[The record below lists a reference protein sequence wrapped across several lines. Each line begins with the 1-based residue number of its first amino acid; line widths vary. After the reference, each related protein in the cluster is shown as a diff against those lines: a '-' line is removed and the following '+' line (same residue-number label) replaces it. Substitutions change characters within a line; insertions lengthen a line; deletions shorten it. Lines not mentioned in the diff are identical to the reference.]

1 MSTGVDISCQR
12 LLIRRSQ
19 LVGLVL
25 RTLVEIAAR
34 RRKCALTTRGEIL
47 CAARRRFLQESY
59 ENVGLR
65 DIARDV
71 GVDVALVGRYFGSKE
86 DLFKEVL
93 RGGGSRK
100 LKVVGAGNLPAYL
113 ASLFEAKDGEA
124 SRDQADSLLIM
135 LRSASSPPAA
145 RIVQE
150 AIREDLLR
158 PIAAVLDG
166 DNAEARAGLSLA
178 ILMGMAMLR
187 AIMGVQ
193 PSCDGDRRFIDRKL
207 PAVFEA
213 ALSDG
218 G

>member
-1 MSTGVDISCQR
+1 M
-12 LLIRRSQ
+12 
-19 LVGLVL
+19 
-25 RTLVEIAAR
+25 TLAGIAAR
-34 RRKCALTTRGEIL
+34 RRKCAMTTRGEIL
-47 CAARRRFLQESY
+47 CAARRRFLRESY

-93 RGGGSRK
+93 RGGDSRK
-100 LKVVGAGNLPAYL
+100 LRIEGGAEDLPAYL
-113 ASLFEAKDGEA
+113 ASLFEAKGDKD
-124 SRDQADSLLIM
+124 RNDHADSLLIM

-150 AIREDLLR
+150 AIREDVLG

-166 DNAEARAGLSLA
+166 DNSDARAGLSLA
-178 ILMGMAMLR
+178 ILMGSTMLR

-193 PSCDGDRRFIDRKL
+193 PSCDGDRQYIDRKL

-213 ALSDG
+213 ALSDSL
-218 G
+218 

>member
-1 MSTGVDISCQR
+1 M
-12 LLIRRSQ
+12 
-19 LVGLVL
+19 
-25 RTLVEIAAR
+25 TLGDLAAR
-34 RRKCALTTRGEIL
+34 RRKCAMTTRGEIL
-47 CAARRRFLQESY
+47 CAARRRFLLESY

-100 LKVVGAGNLPAYL
+100 LKVEMGAGNLPAYL
-113 ASLFEAKDGEA
+113 ASLFEAKDDED
-124 SRDQADSLLIM
+124 SREHADSLLIM

-150 AIREDLLR
+150 AIREDVLG

-166 DNAEARAGLSLA
+166 DNIEARAGLSLA
-178 ILMGMAMLR
+178 ILMGTAMLR

-207 PAVFEA
+207 PAMFEA
-213 ALSDG
+213 ALSDSV
-218 G
+218 